1 MRMLNIAVAG
11 RRRVVAG
18 SYTQLFGS
26 FTMSDFFFTLT
37 DLAGIMI
44 LVCIEKLV
52 KTGFYDQ

>member
-1 MRMLNIAVAG
+1 MLNIAVAG

-18 SYTQLFGS
+18 SYSQLFGS